1 MTESSTPGAFT
12 PHLEFDWGVY
22 ADATFAGLS
31 FLIPIPFLDTAFEWV
46 FQRRMPGAIARWRGR
61 ELSAEVMAELNR
73 GDTGCMQSCLLMPFW
88 LTIQLVKR
96 LSKKVLY
103 FLTIK
108 EASDQLSVYWHRAFL
123 LDYALVAGHLDEAAN
138 ARRARHI
145 IETLAH
151 PAHVSPLAQL
161 AEQLTRGTRH
171 IFRSLRRARQ
181 GAEDDS
187 IEQKKNV
194 MQAAWE
200 GFGDYLRELA
210 AKYEQAYTANP
221 SEVPPTVAP

>member
-1 MTESSTPGAFT
+1 MSESLT

-46 FQRRMPGAIARWRGR
+46 FQQRMPQAIARWRGR
-61 ELSAEVMAELNR
+61 ELSREVLAELNR
-73 GDTGCMQSCLLMPFW
+73 NETGCLQSCLLMPFW

-108 EASDQLSVYWHRAFL
+108 EASDQLSAYWHRAFL
-123 LDYALVAGHLDEAAN
+123 LDYALIAGHLDEAAS
-138 ARRARHI
+138 ARRVRQI

-151 PAHVSPLAQL
+151 PAHISPLAQL
-161 AEQLTRGTRH
+161 ADQLTRGTRH
-171 IFRSLRRARQ
+171 IFRSLRRART
-181 GAEDDS
+181 GTEDDN
-187 IEQKKNV
+187 ITQKKNV

-210 AKYEQAYTANP
+210 VKYEQAYVT
-221 SEVPPTVAP
+221 SHSISDRS

>member
-1 MTESSTPGAFT
+1 MSESFT

-46 FQRRMPGAIARWRGR
+46 FNQRMPGAIARWRGR
-61 ELSAEVMAELNR
+61 ELSREVLAELNR
-73 GDTGCMQSCLLMPFW
+73 NETGCMQSCLLMPFW

-103 FLTIK
+103 FLTLK
-108 EASDQLSVYWHRAFL
+108 EASDQLSAYWHRAFL
-123 LDYALVAGHLDEAAN
+123 LDYALIAGHLDDAAS
-138 ARRARHI
+138 ARRARAI
-145 IETLAH
+145 IELLAH
-151 PAHVSPLAQL
+151 PAHISPLAQL
-161 AEQLTRGTRH
+161 AEQLTHGTRH
-171 IFRSLRRARQ
+171 IFRSLRRART
-181 GAEDDS
+181 GTEDDS

-200 GFGDYLRELA
+200 SFGDYFKDLA
-210 AKYEQAYTANP
+210 VKYDQAYAAGDADAPEAKPTA
-221 SEVPPTVAP
+221 

>member
-1 MTESSTPGAFT
+1 MNESLT

-46 FQRRMPGAIARWRGR
+46 FRQRMPGAIARWRGR
-61 ELSAEVMAELNR
+61 ELPREAAAELNR
-73 GDTGCMQSCLLMPFW
+73 DETGCLQACLLLPFW

-123 LDYALVAGHLDEAAN
+123 LDYALIAGHLDDAAS
-138 ARRARHI
+138 ARRARQI

-161 AEQLTRGTRH
+161 AEQLTHGARH
-171 IFRSLRRARQ
+171 IFRSLRRART
-181 GAEDDS
+181 GTEDE
-187 IEQKKNV
+187 IMAQKKNL
-194 MQAAWE
+194 MQAAWD

-210 AKYEQAYTANP
+210 VKYEQAYAAGGAASQDTTPA
-221 SEVPPTVAP
+221 V